1 MSVLYFRQ
9 HSVTILKYSSDT
21 HPSTYAFIETLEQS
35 ENNPE
40 GYFDKCSDISTLY
53 TRLRSYAYMRCRYVD
68 KHVETDSIASFF
80 YAYLFAQNTNG
91 SKEEEEESDDEDMK
105 DDNDNKGSDSM
116 NGDDSKSSDS
126 RNDDGS
132 ESKDDDDSSS
142 KDDDD
147 SSSKDDR
154 SNNDDSSSS
163 EDSCDDD
170 NPTGNLHA
178 AGSRNKKRIHT
189 LADPS
194 TEDGAPKKKKSE

>member
-35 ENNPE
+35 EDNRE
-40 GYFDKCSDISTLY
+40 GYFDKCLDISTLY
-53 TRLRSYAYMRCRYVD
+53 TRLRSYAYTRCRYVD

-116 NGDDSKSSDS
+116 NDDDSKSRDS

-142 KDDDD
+142 KDN
-147 SSSKDDR
+147 R

-163 EDSCDDD
+163 EDSSDDD